1 MKAIRVYKPGG
12 PEVLKLEEIAKPSP
26 AEGELLVRLEA
37 IGVNFTDV
45 QLRRGNHDVP
55 MPVIPGREGAGTVE
69 ALGPGV
75 TGFDVGDRVAYA
87 PVQGAYAEWTL
98 LPAAQAIRI
107 PEGMDSNLAAAA
119 MLQGMTAHYLCTST
133 FPVQAGQNCLVHA
146 GAGGMGLILIQMCK
160 AIGAT
165 VFTTVSTP
173 EKAELARQAGA
184 DHVILYSRDDFEQE
198 INQLAGKKA
207 LDVIYDAVGKPTFS
221 KGFNLLRQR
230 GMMVLYGAAGG
241 AVEPLAAEGL
251 RNGGSLFLT
260 YPMLSDYTRT
270 RRELEWR
277 AGEVLDWVNS
287 GRLKLRIETTFP
299 LAEAAA
305 AHEALE
311 GRRTTGKLLL
321 IP

>member
-1 MKAIRVYKPGG
+1 MKAIRVHKPGG
-12 PEVLKLEEIAKPSP
+12 PEVLKLEEISKPSP

-45 QLRRGNHDVP
+45 QLRRGSHDVP

-69 ALGPGV
+69 ALGSGV
-75 TGFDVGDRVAYA
+75 TGFAVGDRVAYA

-107 PEGMDSNLAAAA
+107 PEGMDSKLAAAA

-133 FPVQAGQNCLVHA
+133 FPLQTGQNCLVHA

-173 EKAELARQAGA
+173 EKAKLARQAGA
-184 DHVILYSRDDFEQE
+184 DQVILYSRDDFEQE
-198 INQLAGKKA
+198 INRLAGKKA

-221 KGFNLLRQR
+221 KGFNLLRPR

-241 AVEPLAAEGL
+241 AVEPLETDGL

-260 YPMLSDYTRT
+260 RPMLSDYTST
-270 RRELEWR
+270 RQELEWR

-287 GRLKLRIETTFP
+287 GRLKFRIETTFP